1 MSKDVEAGKEGLS
14 ITPKLKP
21 WTHADEA
28 QLIIEINK
36 PLTMKDTAYARFE
49 QQKKKDAEL
58 AYKKM
63 SASER
68 QAFLSTLSQIDQEE
82 EMQSDD
88 EEEND
93 SP

>member
-1 MSKDVEAGKEGLS
+1 M
-14 ITPKLKP
+14 KP
-21 WTHADEA
+21 WTHDDEA
-28 QLIIEINK
+28 QLIIETNK
-36 PLTMKDTAYARFE
+36 PLTMNDTAYARFE

-63 SASER
+63 NASER
-68 QAFLSTLSQIDQEE
+68 ETFISRLSQIDEEE

-88 EEEND
+88 DDDEENN